1 MSQAVDKE
9 CAWLEAIS
17 VFQQLRKGNYQAGVD
32 ALCPPKGSGVKSE
45 DVKGAGVEGADVE
58 GVGVNGAELAG
69 QSEYSQSEQQEIAHG
84 LMRMLAILLRG
95 EDQQKLDDFVDVALG
110 MAPPPRG

>member
-1 MSQAVDKE
+1 MSQTVDKE

-32 ALCPPKGSGVKSE
+32 VLCPH
-45 DVKGAGVEGADVE
+45 KGAGVKGEGVEGTGVEGAK
-58 GVGVNGAELAG
+58 LAG
-69 QSEYSQSEQQEIAHG
+69 QSEYSQNEQQEIAHG

-110 MAPPPRG
+110 MAPPPRS

>member
-1 MSQAVDKE
+1 MSQAVNKE

-32 ALCPPKGSGVKSE
+32 ALCPQQAGAAGARGNSGDPGDSG
-45 DVKGAGVEGADVE
+45 DLG
-58 GVGVNGAELAG
+58 
-69 QSEYSQSEQQEIAHG
+69 SEQQEIAHG

>member
-32 ALCPPKGSGVKSE
+32 ALCPHE
-45 DVKGAGVEGADVE
+45 GAEVEGAE
-58 GVGVNGAELAG
+58 AAG
-69 QSEYSQSEQQEIAHG
+69 QSECSQNEQQEIAHG

>member
-32 ALCPPKGSGVKSE
+32 ALCPH
-45 DVKGAGVEGADVE
+45 KGAGVKGEGIEGAGVE
-58 GVGVNGAELAG
+58 EAKFAG
-69 QSEYSQSEQQEIAHG
+69 QSEYSQNEQQEIAHG

-110 MAPPPRG
+110 MAPPPRS

>member
-32 ALCPPKGSGVKSE
+32 ALCPPKG
-45 DVKGAGVEGADVE
+45 AGVED
-58 GVGVNGAELAG
+58 AELAG

>member
-1 MSQAVDKE
+1 MSQTVDKE

-32 ALCPPKGSGVKSE
+32 ALCPH
-45 DVKGAGVEGADVE
+45 KGAGVKGEGVEGTGVEGAK
-58 GVGVNGAELAG
+58 LAG
-69 QSEYSQSEQQEIAHG
+69 QSEYSQNEQQEIAHG

-110 MAPPPRG
+110 MAPPPRS

>member
-32 ALCPPKGSGVKSE
+32 ALCPH
-45 DVKGAGVEGADVE
+45 KGAGVKGKGIEGAGVE
-58 GVGVNGAELAG
+58 EAKLAG
-69 QSEYSQSEQQEIAHG
+69 QSEYSQNEQQEIAHG

-110 MAPPPRG
+110 MAPPPRS

>member
-32 ALCPPKGSGVKSE
+32 ALCPPKGAGVE
-45 DVKGAGVEGADVE
+45 GAGVEGAK
-58 GVGVNGAELAG
+58 LAG
-69 QSEYSQSEQQEIAHG
+69 QSEYSQNEQQEIAHG

-110 MAPPPRG
+110 MAPPPRS